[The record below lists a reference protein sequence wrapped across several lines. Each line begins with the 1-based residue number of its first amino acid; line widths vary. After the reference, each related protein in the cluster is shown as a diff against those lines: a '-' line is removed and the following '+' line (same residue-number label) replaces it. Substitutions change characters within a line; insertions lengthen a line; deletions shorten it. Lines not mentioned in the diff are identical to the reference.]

1 MKAEEQ
7 AAGRTEDK
15 TSERGA
21 DRSSEKTG
29 PEKTGAQPADKMRYL
44 SEITVFQ
51 DLSPR
56 EMEEL
61 NRITTISAVP
71 RGRVF
76 YRPEEPGEVLFI
88 IKEGRV
94 QLYRISPE
102 GKKLVITTLGP
113 HTLFGEMALLGTK
126 LHNTFAEAVEDCTI
140 CVMSRNDLE
149 RLILSKPQVA
159 LRILE
164 ITGRRL
170 REAEERLENMAFKG
184 IPARL
189 ASLLLRLAQEQ
200 GSSDITG
207 LTHQDLAESVGTYRE
222 TATQVLNDLKAQGYI
237 EIGRKRITILDSE
250 GLAAVAEE

>member
-1 MKAEEQ
+1 MKGEEQ
-7 AAGRTEDK
+7 AAGTTPGKAPERSLERT
-15 TSERGA
+15 G
-21 DRSSEKTG
+21 EKASG
-29 PEKTGAQPADKMRYL
+29 SQPADKLRYL

-61 NRITTISAVP
+61 NRITTISVVP

-88 IKEGRV
+88 VKEGRV

-200 GSSDITG
+200 GSNDITG
-207 LTHQDLAESVGTYRE
+207 LTHQDLAESVGTYPR
-222 TATQVLNDLKAQGYI
+222 DGHPGAQRPQ
-237 EIGRKRITILDSE
+237 GRRLHRDR
-250 GLAAVAEE
+250 A

>member
-1 MKAEEQ
+1 
-7 AAGRTEDK
+7 
-15 TSERGA
+15 
-21 DRSSEKTG
+21 
-29 PEKTGAQPADKMRYL
+29 MRYL
-44 SEITVFQ
+44 SELTVFQ

-61 NRITTISAVP
+61 NRITTMSMVP
-71 RGRVF
+71 RGAYSTAR
-76 YRPEEPGEVLFI
+76 RSRARCCSSSKKGASSSTASAPRA
-88 IKEGRV
+88 KSWS
-94 QLYRISPE
+94 SPH
-102 GKKLVITTLGP
+102 LGP

-126 LHNTFAEAVEDCTI
+126 LHNTFAEAVEDCLI

-149 RLILSKPQVA
+149 RLILNKPQVA

-200 GSSDITG
+200 GSNDITG

-222 TATQVLNDLKAQGYI
+222 TATQVLNDLKA
-237 EIGRKRITILDSE
+237 E
-250 GLAAVAEE
+250 GLHRDWAQAHHDPGPGGAGRRGAKR